1 MSLSPELSTSLNR
14 LATQHGTTL
23 FTLLLASF
31 QLLMH
36 RQTRQQDLVVGTD
49 VAGRSH
55 PDVEP
60 LIGFFVNVIPLRS
73 RLADG
78 QIDFGHWLEQVQTSV
93 LDAFDHQTVPFDRI
107 VELSGISRERDRSP

>member
-1 MSLSPELSTSLNR
+1 MTLSPDLSQALNK
-14 LATQHGTTL
+14 LAAQRGTTL

-36 RQTRQQDLVVGTD
+36 RQTRQHDLIVGTD

-60 LIGFFVNVIPLRS
+60 LIGF
-73 RLADG
+73 
-78 QIDFGHWLEQVQTSV
+78 
-93 LDAFDHQTVPFDRI
+93 
-107 VELSGISRERDRSP
+107 LSM